1 MTPRA
6 LAIATA
12 FVLFSQVL
20 VYEALVKRTGRL
32 VAVNLASV
40 RSWAE
45 LQDVHFATVRGT
57 EFDWLFAFPAAGLLK
72 HEDDTKLLRRIV
84 EEVRGLV
91 PLLSDNDLLGKAYH
105 ELVPIGLRKHLGAF
119 YTNDAAARLLARLA
133 IFDKEARVIDPAC
146 GSGTLLL
153 AACSRLRTLHGSLEG
168 IERRSEDLL
177 NQLTGIDVMPFA
189 ACLAAVNLL
198 LQEPMDHTG
207 SGRLGVADSTRLQ
220 PDSVVLDWKGKAH
233 FTVGCHDVVLMNPP
247 FTRGH
252 TLTPQDKQRLETD
265 FSAFRTYLGGLAGLQ
280 GYFLLLAHKLLRDG
294 GCLGAV
300 LPASTFG
307 TQSNHKLTPFLL
319 SNFTVDSVILC
330 RQRSAFS
337 EQTNLRELLILARKQ
352 TPSDAHQVTFAVINK
367 SPVHWSNGDV
377 ERFHVVLSKGESAST
392 AASALASD
400 LWIRRVAQASLSQQ
414 PRLFYQ
420 NLVQTSSSLLSAY
433 QMVRELADKTE
444 LQPFP
449 AVFRHLKVP
458 CLINPRGSFALG
470 FKALNLLPNVEAC
483 LKTND
488 VWFIAQRRAGTLRVQ
503 NRVTNETV
511 DLRVADTIPCVRR
524 LAGLTTINSSD
535 AIGRTLSRELTPA
548 AERLVTGTFRR
559 SEATKY
565 LRTLRRRWQPRVAK
579 TQTHLIMAYKADLG
593 APGTHLLAAV
603 FDDAA
608 YTAGD
613 AWVFPSLALEQ
624 ARILALWM
632 NSTFFLV
639 DLLVNRTEQ
648 RGSWM
653 RFDKP
658 VLDRLLLLDPTMLS
672 QTQRHQLLDLYA
684 KVHLTSLP
692 SLLSQTAQTSRR
704 MIDERIL
711 RILGIR
717 GESAA
722 ALASKSA
729 SAAMEAVSD
738 LVTMMRGD

>member
-1 MTPRA
+1 MAPRV
-6 LAIATA
+6 LATATA

-20 VYEALVKRTGRL
+20 VYEALARRTDRF
-32 VAVNLASV
+32 AAIDLASV
-40 RSWAE
+40 RSWTD
-45 LQDVHFATVRGT
+45 LQDVHFAKVRGT
-57 EFDWLFAFPAAGLLK
+57 EHDWLFAFQVARLLRD
-72 HEDDTKLLRRIV
+72 ESNTRLLRRIV
-84 EEVRGLV
+84 EEVRGLI
-91 PLLSDNDLLGKAYH
+91 PFLSDNDLLGKAYH
-105 ELVPIGLRKHLGAF
+105 ELVPIGLRKRLGAF

-133 IFDKEARVIDPAC
+133 ISNKEARVVDPAC

-153 AACSRLRTLHGSLEG
+153 AACSCLRALHAPSEG
-168 IERRSEDLL
+168 GEPQNRGLV

-189 ACLAAVNLL
+189 VCLAAVNLL
-198 LQEPMDHTG
+198 LREPEGQTD
-207 SGRLGVADSTRLQ
+207 SVRLGVADSTRLQ
-220 PDSVVLDWKGKAH
+220 PDSVVLDWEGKAR
-233 FTVGCHDVVLMNPP
+233 FTVGHHDVVLMNPP

-280 GYFLLLAHKLLRDG
+280 GYFLLLAHTLLREG
-294 GCLGAV
+294 GYLGAV

-307 TQSNHKLTPFLL
+307 TRSNQGLTPFLL
-319 SNFTVDSVILC
+319 GHFVVDFVILC

-337 EQTNLRELLILARKQ
+337 EQTNLRELLVLARRQ
-352 TPSDAHQVTFAVINK
+352 TPSDTHQVTFVVINK
-367 SPVHWSNGDV
+367 SPAYWSTGDI
-377 ERFHVVLSKGESAST
+377 ERFHVALSKGASAS
-392 AASALASD
+392 SAGSTLASD
-400 LWIRRVAQASLSQQ
+400 LWIRRVAQASLSRQ

-420 NLVQTSSSLLSAY
+420 NLLQTSSSLVSAH
-433 QMVRELADKTE
+433 QSIRELAVKTE

-449 AVFRHLKVP
+449 AVFRRLNVSYV
-458 CLINPRGSFALG
+458 LNPRGSFALG

-488 VWFIAQRRAGTLRVQ
+488 VWFIAERRAGTLRVR
-503 NRVTNETV
+503 NRVTNDTV
-511 DLRVADTIPCVRR
+511 DLRLADTIPCVRR

-535 AIGRTLSRELTPA
+535 AIGRTLSSELTPA

-559 SEATKY
+559 GEATKY
-565 LRTLRRRWQPRVAK
+565 LRTLRTRWQPRVAK

-603 FDDAA
+603 FDAAA
-608 YTAGD
+608 YPAGD

-658 VLDRLLLLDPTMLS
+658 VLDQLLLLDPTLLS
-672 QTQRHQLLDLYA
+672 QTQRQQLLELYA
-684 KVHLTSLP
+684 RVHLTSLP
-692 SLLSQTAQTSRR
+692 SLLSQEAQTNRR

-711 RILGIR
+711 RVLGMK

-722 ALASKSA
+722 ALARKSA
-729 SAAMEAVSD
+729 SAAREAVSD
-738 LVTMMRGD
+738 LVMMMRGD